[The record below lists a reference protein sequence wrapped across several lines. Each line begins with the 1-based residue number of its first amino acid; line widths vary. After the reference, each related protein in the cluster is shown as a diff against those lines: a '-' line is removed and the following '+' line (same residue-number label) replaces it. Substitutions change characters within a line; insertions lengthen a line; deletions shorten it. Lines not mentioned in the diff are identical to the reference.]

1 MGAAIVGPAIVRSV
15 RQLLHYWKQKPPA
28 PLLYQTGCAWQPT
41 QPLMLAANGGS
52 KMSRAMQ
59 RIVLETG
66 LKLDVNQLLRD
77 GILRPG
83 KVTEPSD
90 HCWFNDD
97 GQQIAHARIGSN
109 MTMTGTGTMRVAAY
123 LDRQTQSYRTC
134 SDGQR
139 RSCHWRALNSS
150 DPLFG
155 RLQNVSAALRY
166 G

>member
-1 MGAAIVGPAIVRSV
+1 MGKLWSTIGPKRVASSSTSGNRTSRAALSRQPNSHGAVGNEEI
-15 RQLLHYWKQKPPA
+15 
-28 PLLYQTGCAWQPT
+28 T
-41 QPLMLAANGGS
+41 N
-52 KMSRAMQ
+52 MSRPME
-59 RIVLETG
+59 RTVLETG

-77 GILRPG
+77 GVLQPG